1 MFVCFSTFFL
11 LLLLLITKTTMTTV
25 DRRRRV
31 EREVMMI
38 RTVGDTGP
46 SWSKVVPGPTWAFRP
61 RITRGT
67 DKH

>member
-1 MFVCFSTFFL
+1 MFLFL
-11 LLLLLITKTTMTTV
+11 LLTTKTTMTTV
-25 DRRRRV
+25 ARRRAM
-31 EREVMMI
+31 EREAMMI